1 MAVRF
6 MGAIDHPTGEPMDEA
21 TAESPERANSL
32 GTGIWIVL
40 GVIISIWGAYWLWV
54 APLVTENRFDP
65 LNALFSGLAFWGVI
79 YAILLQKSELALQ
92 RRELELTRGEVRG
105 QKEQLEAQ
113 NLTLKQQRFEN
124 TFFSLLNLFV
134 SLIDSMEIRTVDEE
148 RTVEFKGRDCFNRL
162 YYELQKVYRHM
173 KHDAPSDDSKGL
185 CVAAYDQFTRDRQV
199 AVGHYFRTIYN
210 IVKFVDKS
218 HVENKQTYIN
228 ILRAQLSS
236 LELNLL
242 FYNCISKYGS
252 GKFMPLVEKY
262 GLLENMD
269 LPSLLDPKHRELF
282 EESAYQSPS

>member
-1 MAVRF
+1 MNEAK
-6 MGAIDHPTGEPMDEA
+6 IDGSDR
-21 TAESPERANSL
+21 SNL
-32 GTGIWIVL
+32 IGFGIWIVL
-40 GVIISIWGAYWLWV
+40 AVIILVWGSYWIWV
-54 APLVTENRFDP
+54 APLITDSKFDP

-92 RRELELTRGEVRG
+92 RKELELTRGEVRG

-113 NLTLKQQRFEN
+113 NLTMKQQRFEN

-134 SLIDSMEIRTVDEE
+134 NLIDSMEIRTVDEG

-162 YYELQKVYRHM
+162 YYELQTVYRHM
-173 KHDAPSDDSKGL
+173 KHDAPSGDSKAL

-199 AVGHYFRTIYN
+199 SVGHYFRTLYN

-242 FYNCISKYGS
+242 FYNCISKYGR
-252 GKFMPLVEKY
+252 GKFIPLVEKY

-269 LPSLLDPKHRELF
+269 FPSLLDPKHRELF